1 MVLVQRIHHLLH
13 LLQAVAGLK
22 KASEKRN
29 KDQTIREKHNQSGT
43 ANSGAGA
50 IYYMAK
56 NCTGM
61 RRIYLYTLWD
71 KKAPLHAHHIHPFLQ
86 IFLEYEID
94 SVDIYLS
101 IIANLLDNPN
111 TNNEP
116 TIIVLCR
123 TFATI
128 SIEPI
133 SVCNPIVGMLTA
145 LVAI

>member
-29 KDQTIREKHNQSGT
+29 KDQTIREKHDQSGT

-56 NCTGM
+56 NCTGE
-61 RRIYLYTLWD
+61 TCTHCGT
-71 KKAPLHAHHIHPFLQ
+71 KKPPLHAHHIHPFLQ

-133 SVCNPIVGMLTA
+133 SVCNPILGILTA